1 MPSICCWFNPERKF
15 AGVESTHHH
24 DVRNDIFDVW
34 DENHWQLI
42 PKNETSAISTLSQAR
57 R

>member
-1 MPSICCWFNPERKF
+1 MSSICCWFNPERKF
-15 AGVESTHHH
+15 AGVESTDQH

-42 PKNETSAISTLSQAR
+42 QKDETSAISTLSQAR